1 MPKKSEFIKLME
13 RGEVDDSYNK
23 RGDKVASSRSRKA
36 SDKNNKNKKTGQ
48 QAQDDFTKLLEKML
62 NKAVIIKLD
71 IFISKYMSTYGILLL
86 RYSLAMVFIWFGL
99 LKPLGI
105 SPAQELVENTVYWF
119 DDKAVFVKFLGWW
132 EVVIGFTMCVRPLI
146 RISIFLLFL
155 QMPGTFLPLVLLPE
169 VCFTDF
175 PYGLTLEGQY
185 IVKNMIIISS
195 ALVIGGTVRKNISDS
210 TKKHIYI

>member
-1 MPKKSEFIKLME
+1 
-13 RGEVDDSYNK
+13 
-23 RGDKVASSRSRKA
+23 
-36 SDKNNKNKKTGQ
+36 
-48 QAQDDFTKLLEKML
+48 ML

-71 IFISKYMSTYGILLL
+71 IFISNYMSTYGILLL
-86 RYSLAMVFIWFGL
+86 RYSLAMIFIWFGL

-119 DDKAVFVKFLGWW
+119 DDKATFVNFLGWW

-155 QMPGTFLPLVLLPE
+155 QIPGTFLPLVLLPE

>member
-1 MPKKSEFIKLME
+1 
-13 RGEVDDSYNK
+13 
-23 RGDKVASSRSRKA
+23 
-36 SDKNNKNKKTGQ
+36 
-48 QAQDDFTKLLEKML
+48 ML

-71 IFISKYMSTYGILLL
+71 IFISNYMSTYGILLL
-86 RYSLAMVFIWFGL
+86 RYSLAMIFIWFGL

-119 DDKAVFVKFLGWW
+119 DDKATFVNFLGWW

-155 QMPGTFLPLVLLPE
+155 QIPGTFLPLVLLPE
-169 VCFTDF
+169 VCFTDI

-185 IVKNMIIISS
+185 IVKNLIIISS
-195 ALVIGGTVRKNISDS
+195 ALVIGGTVRKNISNS
-210 TKKHIYI
+210 TKQHTYI